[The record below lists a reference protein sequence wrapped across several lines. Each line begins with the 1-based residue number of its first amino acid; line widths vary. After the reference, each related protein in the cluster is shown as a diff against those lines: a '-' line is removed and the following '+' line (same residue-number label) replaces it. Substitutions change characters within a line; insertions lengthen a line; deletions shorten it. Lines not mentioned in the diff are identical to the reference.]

1 MIRKVHIVFLVLC
14 MAMAVRAQVVQEIP
28 LYPYAEGLYFA
39 PAQTQDDPGR
49 STPDPTD
56 PTQFRATLTGNTLS
70 VENHTFYGVNVL
82 VTELYEDRLVANLQ
96 CGTSCSVVLRDPGA
110 YSVLIACNDVYF
122 IGHFSIYEPLQAPDR
137 WYYYGAAPSLYYTIS
152 VYDFYGRQ
160 WSVPVEYNGVDLSSL
175 PQGIYLICVRTNKNI
190 QTYKIMK
197 R

>member
-1 MIRKVHIVFLVLC
+1 MRKSLSIVLLGLC
-14 MAMAVRAQVVQEIP
+14 ITLNAYAQITQEIP
-28 LYPYAEGLYFA
+28 LYPYREGLYFA
-39 PAQTQDDPGR
+39 PKITTDDPGR
-49 STPDPTD
+49 STPDPDD
-56 PTQFRATLTGNTLS
+56 PTQFRASLTGNTLS

-137 WYYYGAAPSLYYTIS
+137 WYYYGAAPSPYYTIS

-175 PQGIYLICVRTNKNI
+175 PQGIYLICVRTNNNI